1 MEGTPL
7 RPLPAR
13 PPGSIEPE
21 DAFAHVA
28 QRLPQLDATA
38 AEALSLVTLA
48 GHTRAEAA
56 ARLGIEQPALADPL
70 TRARKALRRTLEPL
84 PAGGWCERAERL
96 VSDRIDGELTPRGE
110 ARLDAHLRSCE
121 RCVTHERRLIQA
133 HDELVHSLASP
144 AAAEAAPPQ
153 LRVVEPELPESARPP
168 AWYVLVGLLAL
179 LIVAAAVAGVLVLT
193 GS

>member
-48 GHTRAEAA
+48 GRTRAEAA
-56 ARLGIEQPALADPL
+56 ARLGIEQPALTDAL

-96 VSDRIDGELTPRGE
+96 VSDRLDGELTPRGE

-133 HDELVHSLASP
+133 HDELVHSLAGLP
-144 AAAEAAPPQ
+144 APGGPPPE
-153 LRVVEPELPESARPP
+153 LRVLEPELPDSGRAL
-168 AWYVLVGLLAL
+168 AWYVLVAL
-179 LIVAAAVAGVLVLT
+179 LVLLLVAAAVVGALVIT
-193 GS
+193 GG